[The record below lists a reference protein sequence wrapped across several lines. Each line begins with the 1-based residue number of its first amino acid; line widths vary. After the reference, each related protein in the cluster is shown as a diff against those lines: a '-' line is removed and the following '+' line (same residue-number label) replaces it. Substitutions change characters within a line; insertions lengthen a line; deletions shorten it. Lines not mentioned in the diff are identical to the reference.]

1 MIRVLTFVGLALASP
16 ASADTGEKPQRV
28 INATVFGDDPCPRGK
43 ADEII
48 VCARQP
54 EAERYRIPK
63 SLRDPP
69 EIPAAAQAWSSR
81 VATIDD
87 VNRIGLPNSCSPVGA
102 GGQTGCTLDM
112 VRRWKAEQQAK
123 VRADAAAAGD

>member
-1 MIRVLTFVGLALASP
+1 MIRALVLASIALAAP
-16 ASADTGEKPQRV
+16 ALADTADPPRRIV
-28 INATVFGDDPCPRGK
+28 NATVFGDDPCPNGK

-63 SLRDPP
+63 PLRDPP
-69 EIPAAAQAWSSR
+69 EAPAASQAWSSR
-81 VATIDD
+81 VATIDE
-87 VNRIGLPNSCSPVGA
+87 VNRTGLPNSCSPVGA

-123 VRADAAAAGD
+123 AKADAAATGD

>member
-1 MIRVLTFVGLALASP
+1 MIRPLALVALALATP
-16 ASADTGEKPQRV
+16 AQADTSTPPQRV
-28 INATVFGDDPCPRGK
+28 VNATVFGDDPCPRGK

-63 SLRDPP
+63 PLRDPP
-69 EIPAAAQAWSSR
+69 EVPAAAQAWSSR
-81 VATIDD
+81 VATIDE
-87 VNRIGLPNSCSPVGA
+87 VNRTGLPNSCSPVGA

-123 VRADAAAAGD
+123 ARADAAAAGE

>member
-1 MIRVLTFVGLALASP
+1 MIRALALVALALASP
-16 ASADTGEKPQRV
+16 VFADTAEKPQRV

-43 ADEII
+43 SDEII

-63 SLRDPP
+63 PLRDPP

-81 VATIDD
+81 VATIDE
-87 VNRIGLPNSCSPVGA
+87 VNRTGLPNSCSPVGA

-123 VRADAAAAGD
+123 ARADAAAAGE